1 MLYSGLVEPY
11 LILYDEDCGF
21 CRWSLS
27 KILDWDRGKRLRPVA
42 LQSEEADE
50 YLGDM
55 HQGRKMASW
64 HLVDPE
70 GTVWSAGAAAAPLF
84 RLLPGGGL
92 LALIAAAVPGFT
104 EWLYRLIAGNR
115 ELLARFIGEEACS
128 VDPSR
133 KVAAAG

>member
-1 MLYSGLVEPY
+1 MEPH

-27 KILDWDRGKRLRPVA
+27 KILEWDRGKRLRPVG

-55 HQGRKMASW
+55 HHGRKMASW
-64 HLVDPE
+64 HLVEPD
-70 GTVWSAGAAAAPLF
+70 GTVWSAGAAAVPLF
-84 RLLPGGGL
+84 KLLPGGRPL
-92 LALIAAAVPGFT
+92 SLFAAAFPGLT
-104 EWLYRLIAGNR
+104 EWIYRLIAGNR
-115 ELLARFIGEEACS
+115 ELLAKFIGEEACA

-133 KVAAAG
+133 RVAAAG

>member
-1 MLYSGLVEPY
+1 MLYSGVMEPY

-27 KILDWDRGKRLRPVA
+27 QVLDWDRRKRLRPVA

-55 HQGRKMASW
+55 NQGRKMASW

-84 RLLPGGGL
+84 RVLPGGRL
-92 LALIAAAVPGFT
+92 LSVIAAAFPGLT
-104 EWLYRLIAGNR
+104 ELIYRLVAGNR
-115 ELLARFIGEEACS
+115 ELLARLIGQEACS
-128 VDPSR
+128 VDPRR
-133 KVAAAG
+133 KIAEAS